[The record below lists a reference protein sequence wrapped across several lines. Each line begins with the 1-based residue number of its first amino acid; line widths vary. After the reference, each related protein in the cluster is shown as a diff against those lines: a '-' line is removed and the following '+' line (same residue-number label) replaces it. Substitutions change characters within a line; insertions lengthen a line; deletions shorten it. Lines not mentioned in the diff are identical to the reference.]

1 MDDKWQAIHKFW
13 SGFGLTAYDENS
25 VPDDAEFPYI
35 TYSAAVGD
43 FEQVLVLTGSIW
55 YRSTS
60 WAGIS
65 QMQTLISRMT
75 SPYKVLPVDG
85 GYLYA
90 SKGEPFAQR
99 MGDEDDSIKRI
110 YLVFNAEFF
119 TSY

>member
-1 MDDKWQAIHKFW
+1 MLDKWQAIHEFW
-13 SGFGLTAYDENS
+13 SSFGLIAYDENS

-35 TYSAAVGD
+35 TYSASVGD

-55 YRSTS
+55 YRSAS

-65 QMQTLISRMT
+65 QMQIAISRMV

-85 GYLYA
+85 GYLYV
-90 SKGEPFAQR
+90 SKGTPFAQR
-99 MGDEDDSIKRI
+99 MGDENDSIKRI

-119 TSY
+119 TNY